1 MCNNFKGKAQINCGP
16 TVPFNIVEGN
26 AVEVLPCQLKLAHSF
41 VNNFKVS
48 ILRDSGSTLFGVK
61 EKTWFAPKTTH
72 VTGRTFG
79 GKQETYALGWILYNS
94 IMDTKLIDCCK
105 LLC

>member
-61 EKTWFAPKTTH
+61 KK
-72 VTGRTFG
+72 R
-79 GKQETYALGWILYNS
+79 LGPPLRLHTLLAELLEVNKKPMLWDGLCITPLWIPN
-94 IMDTKLIDCCK
+94 
-105 LLC
+105 